1 MHKTWV
7 EINKKALKSN
17 ITQFQKLIGKTNLM
31 AIVKANAYGHGL
43 VETTNVLNNNGVK
56 HFGVDS
62 IDEAIKLK
70 KAGINSPILIL
81 GYTLKSRL
89 KDVVRYGFRQVVYNK
104 ETVAILGKLN
114 KNIKIH
120 LKVETGTFRQGI
132 DKNQILNFIKFIK
145 KFTKIEIEG
154 VYTHFANIEDTTNH
168 DYANKQLNK
177 FKEIIGLLE
186 KNNIHVPIKHI
197 ACTAATMLFSETHF
211 DLVRVGI
218 GIYGLWPSRETIVS
232 AKNERKKI
240 VLNPVLTWKTKIAQ
254 IKNVKAG
261 TSIGYG
267 LTEKISKN
275 SKIAIIPVGYYDGY
289 DRKLSGTGNVL
300 VRNKRCRILGR
311 ICMNMTI
318 IDVSYVS
325 NVKIEDEVVLL
336 GKQGKEQITAEELAQ
351 KIGSINYEIV
361 TRINPLI
368 PRIIV

>member
-1 MHKTWV
+1 MYKTWV

-17 ITQFQKLIGKTNLM
+17 IAQFQKLIRDTNLM
-31 AIVKANAYGHGL
+31 ATVKANAYGHGL
-43 VETTNVLNNNGVK
+43 FETVNVLSNNGVK
-56 HFGVDS
+56 YFGVDS

-70 KAGINSPILIL
+70 KAGINAPILIL

-89 KDVVRYGFRQVVYNK
+89 KDVVQYGFRQVVYNK
-104 ETVAILGKLN
+104 DTITILGKLN
-114 KNIKIH
+114 KKIKIH
-120 LKVETGTFRQGI
+120 LKIETGTFRQGI
-132 DKNQILNFIKFIK
+132 EKSQVLDFIKFIK
-145 KFTKIEIEG
+145 KFPKIEIEG
-154 VYTHFANIEDTTNH
+154 IYTHFANIEDTTSH

-177 FKEIIGLLE
+177 FKETINLLE
-186 KNNIHVPIKHI
+186 KNNIYVPIKHI
-197 ACTAATMLFSETHF
+197 ACTAATMLFPETHF

-218 GIYGLWPSRETIVS
+218 GVYGLWPSRETFIS
-232 AKNERKKI
+232 AKNEKRKI
-240 VLNPVLTWKTKIAQ
+240 VLNPVLSWKTKIAQ

-289 DRKLSGTGNVL
+289 DRKLSGIGNVII
-300 VRNKRCRILGR
+300 RGKRCRILGR

-318 IDVSYVS
+318 IDVSHVS
-325 NVKIEDEVVLL
+325 NVKIEDDVILL

-351 KIGSINYEIV
+351 KVGSINYEIV